1 MAYQGYSVDTSKLM
15 KNFDLVSPH
24 SKSLNDLLEHIHQS
38 IVKEDACEIDNN
50 YVAAS
55 YAGLE
60 TWSYLKQL
68 MGGLCTQRQR

>member
-1 MAYQGYSVDTSKLM
+1 M

-24 SKSLNDLLEHIHQS
+24 SKSSNDLLEHIHQS
-38 IVKEDACEIDNN
+38 IAKEEVCEIDNN

-68 MGGLCTQRQR
+68 MGFLGVKDFCGLEGHTGYDLLY